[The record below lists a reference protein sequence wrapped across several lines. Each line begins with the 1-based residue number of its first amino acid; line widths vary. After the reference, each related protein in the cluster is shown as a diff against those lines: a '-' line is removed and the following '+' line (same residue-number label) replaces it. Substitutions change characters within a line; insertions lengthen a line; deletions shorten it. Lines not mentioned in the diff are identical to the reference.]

1 MKEITTGELAQR
13 LGADVEGDASLL
25 LHGVADL
32 EGAGE
37 GRLAFA
43 GGPKYYAAAAASGA
57 SAVLVPRDAD
67 LGASHPTLLRTD
79 DVGKAFVAACLM
91 FAPATPERPKGIDPR
106 ACVSPEAE
114 IGQNVSIGPFAV
126 VEAGAVIGDRT
137 VLYPQTYVGYGASL
151 GKNCLLYPFAMV
163 REHCR
168 LGDRVILHGGAA
180 IGADGFGYDV
190 DARGVRTKIP
200 QLGVVVLE
208 DDVEIGANTTIDRAR
223 FGETRV
229 GRGTKVDN
237 LVQIAHNC
245 VIGENSVMCAQSGMA
260 GTCTLGKRVICAGQA
275 GLAGHLKIGDDTVI
289 GAQSGVPKSLPGGQ
303 MYLGSPA
310 VPRLEFGKQVAMVN
324 SLPKLKEQLRVLAKR
339 VAELEAAMSAGKTAP
354 DGE

>member
-25 LHGVADL
+25 LRGVADL

-37 GRLAFA
+37 GQLAFA
-43 GGPKYYAAAAASGA
+43 GGPKYYAAAAACRA

-67 LGASHPTLLRTD
+67 LGAAHPTLLRTD

-91 FAPATPERPKGIDPR
+91 FAPQTPERPKGIDPR
-106 ACVSPEAE
+106 ACVSPAAK
-114 IGQNVSIGPFAV
+114 IGENVSIGPFAV
-126 VEAGAVIGDRT
+126 VEAEAVVGDGT
-137 VLYPQTYVGYGASL
+137 VLYPQTYVGYGATIGRS
-151 GKNCLLYPFAMV
+151 CLLYPFAMV

-229 GRGTKVDN
+229 GRGTKIDN

-245 VIGENSVMCAQSGMA
+245 IIGEDSVMCAQSGMA

-310 VPRLEFGKQVAMVN
+310 LPRLEFGKQVAMVN
-324 SLPKLKEQLRVLAKR
+324 SLPKLKEQLKALAKR
-339 VAELEAAMSAGKTAP
+339 VAELEAALAANAP
-354 DGE
+354 RGE